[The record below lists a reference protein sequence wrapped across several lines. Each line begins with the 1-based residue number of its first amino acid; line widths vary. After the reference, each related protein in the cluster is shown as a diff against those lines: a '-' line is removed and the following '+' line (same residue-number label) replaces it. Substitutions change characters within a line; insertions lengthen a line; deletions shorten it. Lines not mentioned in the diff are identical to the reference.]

1 MRENKNPLLVLE
13 VREGVAKS
21 RGPTWM
27 LRACMQADIEGTPIG
42 LEGLRVGVVGVYV
55 SVVGKDMGVR
65 YKNTRKASAK

>member
-1 MRENKNPLLVLE
+1 
-13 VREGVAKS
+13 
-21 RGPTWM
+21 M